1 VTFLEH
7 GKLPDH
13 EVLYYNTNGPR
24 CEGRGSWFKAKG
36 SRFEARGPRALDL
49 GPWTLDHQDKS
60 STGKCS
66 SGVIERAWSWRR
78 RMETS
83 EFATI
88 KELAEAVGLA
98 TRHVSRQ
105 LRLAYL
111 VPEVLKRLTCGRE
124 ASAVSLYDLCLA
136 AGEAWGS
143 GWRKRSV
150 MHRPE
155 RRDRPTAAGRGKIVE
170 CPLLGDKP
178 VQMPVEMWNP
188 RTLFMN
194 EGRPGGR

>member
-1 VTFLEH
+1 MKCYIITQMDRGARAV
-7 GKLPDH
+7 
-13 EVLYYNTNGPR
+13 VLGSR
-24 CEGRGSWFKAKG
+24 LKVRGS
-36 SRFEARGPRALDL
+36 RRVDH
-49 GPWTLDHQDKS
+49 GPWALGHRVKS
-60 STGKCS
+60 NTGKCS
-66 SGVIERAWSWRR
+66 SDTIGRAWSWRWR
-78 RMETS
+78 INGVVFT
-83 EFATI
+83 TI
-88 KELAEAVGLA
+88 QELAEAVELA
-98 TRHVSRQ
+98 ERHVSRQ

>member
-1 VTFLEH
+1 
-7 GKLPDH
+7 
-13 EVLYYNTNGPR
+13 
-24 CEGRGSWFKAKG
+24 
-36 SRFEARGPRALDL
+36 
-49 GPWTLDHQDKS
+49 
-60 STGKCS
+60 
-66 SGVIERAWSWRR
+66 
-78 RMETS
+78 METS

-143 GWRKRSV
+143 GWRGRSEIEQQIEV
-150 MHRPE
+150 TASRVLFTSSARQHSILQQN
-155 RRDRPTAAGRGKIVE
+155 RRGQLCQNWPGLTAGR
-170 CPLLGDKP
+170 L
-178 VQMPVEMWNP
+178 Q
-188 RTLFMN
+188 
-194 EGRPGGR
+194 